1 MAEFWSAERS
11 RRIVKRLVVTCD
23 LVLQTPAHFGN
34 GDSDELTDMPLLVD
48 PADGRSPLLTGASQ
62 AGSLRAYLKAR
73 EGGQSVHEVLLF
85 GGAKEDDQGEQS
97 PLIIDDSRGSFVGM
111 EKRHGVK
118 INAQSRT
125 AEHDALYDLHLWE
138 VGTRFPLHME
148 LIIRE
153 GKNESGLKIA
163 LATALEGLSD
173 GSIRLGM
180 RKRRGFG
187 KVSIESLSVQEYE
200 LSSPN
205 WLMAWLKGE
214 AGAPI
219 TLGASLPDQRNLWI
233 LSADFAVDGSLLIR
247 AGEGQDDTGPDM
259 VHLHSKRNSAP
270 KPILSG
276 TSLTGALRA
285 RAYKIINTLKG
296 KQSAESVVDSLF
308 GQMKNKTKLASRLTV
323 DECEITGAVVTN
335 LVQNRVSIDRFTGGA
350 RDSALF
356 SQQPAWGGEVRIT
369 IRLINPEEHEKG
381 LLLLL
386 LKDLWTGD
394 LPLGGESSV
403 GRGRLKGI
411 RAEINGQTVMTAVG
425 DRLQFSDDRQKI
437 TLEKHVTALKDWTLS

>member
-34 GDSDELTDMPLLVD
+34 GDSDEQTDMPLLVD

-62 AGSLRAYLKAR
+62 AGALRAYLKAR
-73 EGGQSVHEVLLF
+73 EGGKGTHEVLLF
-85 GGAKEDDQGEQS
+85 GGAKQDDQGEQS

-111 EKRHGVK
+111 EKRHGVR

-138 VGTRFPLHME
+138 AGTRFPLHME
-148 LIIRE
+148 LVIRE
-153 GKNESGLKIA
+153 KVDEFKLKTA
-163 LATALEGLSD
+163 LATALEGLND

-187 KVSIESLSVQEYE
+187 EVTIKNLSVQEYD
-200 LSSPN
+200 LSSSKG
-205 WLMAWLKGE
+205 LMDWLKGE

-233 LSADFAVDGSLLIR
+233 LSADFMVDGSLLIR

-259 VHLHSKRNSAP
+259 VHLHSKRNNDP

-285 RAYKIINTLKG
+285 RAYKIVNTLKS
-296 KQSAESVVDSLF
+296 KEAAEAVVNGLF
-308 GQMKNKTKLASRLTV
+308 GQMDGKTKLASRLTI
-323 DECEITGAVVTN
+323 DECEITGAVVTK

-356 SQQPAWGGEVRIT
+356 SQQPAWGGQVQIT
-369 IRLINPEEHEKG
+369 IRLIDSEEHEKG

-411 RAEINGQTVMTAVG
+411 QAEINGKTAITAAG
-425 DRLQFSDDRQKI
+425 DRLQFSDETQRP
-437 TLEKHVTALKDWTLS
+437 TLEKYVTALKDWKLP